1 MYTTLDDIKQQVEE
15 AILVQLT
22 DDAGAGAVD
31 TDVVTAAITEADGTI
46 DSYCQGRYTLPLY
59 PVPPRVVGLSRDI
72 AIYNL
77 YSRRVDEMPENRKD
91 RFKEA
96 IRFLELVAAG
106 KVDLGASTPAPQ
118 NTGNTVDIESNDRL
132 FTRDKM
138 QGF

>member
-1 MYTTLDDIKQQVEE
+1 MYSTLEDIKKLVEE

-22 DDAGAGAVD
+22 DDAATGEVD
-31 TDVVTAAITEADGTI
+31 TGVVASAITEADGTI
-46 DSYCQGRYTLPLY
+46 NSYCQGRYTLPLY
-59 PVPPRVVGLSRDI
+59 PVPPRVVGLSVDI

-77 YSRRVDEMPENRKD
+77 YSRRVDEMPEIRKD

-106 KVDLGASTPAPQ
+106 KVELGATSPTAQSTA
-118 NTGNTVDIESNDRL
+118 NTVDIESGARV

-138 QGF
+138 KGF